1 MPRRVRPKKL
11 FLTIGER
18 VKAFRLA
25 AGLTQEEVAE
35 GHAPGES
42 LANKGHIS
50 SIEHGLANPTVETLQ
65 RIAEALEGLDVE
77 LVDLVID
84 PDESPRHALI
94 ALSRTLPDEAL
105 GEILAKYGPVPELV
119 PRKRKRTHHRASGAR
134 PKAR

>member
-18 VKAFRLA
+18 LKAFRLA

-42 LANKGHIS
+42 FANKGHIS

-65 RIAEALEGLDVE
+65 RIAEALEGDVE

-84 PDESPRHALI
+84 PDESLRHAVI
-94 ALSRTLPDEAL
+94 ALSRTLPDEVL
-105 GEILAKYGPVPELV
+105 GEILVKYGPVPELV

>member
-35 GHAPGES
+35 GES

-77 LVDLVID
+77 LVDLVVD
-84 PDESPRHALI
+84 PEESPRHALI
-94 ALSRTLPDEAL
+94 ALSRTLSDEVLA
-105 GEILAKYGPVPELV
+105 EILEKYGPVPELV
-119 PRKRKRTHHRASGAR
+119 PRKRERAHHRASGAR

>member
-35 GHAPGES
+35 GHAPEA

-77 LVDLVID
+77 LVDLVVS
-84 PDESPRHALI
+84 PDESLRHAVI
-94 ALSRTLPDEAL
+94 ALSRTLSDEAL
-105 GEILAKYGPVPELV
+105 GEILAKHGPLPELV
-119 PRKRKRTHHRASGAR
+119 PRKRKRTQHRASGAR